1 MISPFLTPSHHDV
14 LTHERAEG
22 EASKLPS
29 RMDVAR
35 SRLEHDRMSYLASD
49 PELHVKYVVDHQR
62 RAAELAALL
71 AEARA
76 PRVGLLARMQN
87 AMGAML
93 IGLGE
98 RISPA
103 APRSSR
109 ALSTYEMRRARTGVS

>member
-1 MISPFLTPSHHDV
+1 MHSPFLTPAHQDV
-14 LTHERAEG
+14 LMQERTEG

-71 AEARA
+71 AEARG
-76 PRVGLLARMQN
+76 PQLGPLARMQN

-103 APRSSR
+103 APRRSR
-109 ALSTYEMRRARTGVS
+109 ALSAHELRRVRTGVS